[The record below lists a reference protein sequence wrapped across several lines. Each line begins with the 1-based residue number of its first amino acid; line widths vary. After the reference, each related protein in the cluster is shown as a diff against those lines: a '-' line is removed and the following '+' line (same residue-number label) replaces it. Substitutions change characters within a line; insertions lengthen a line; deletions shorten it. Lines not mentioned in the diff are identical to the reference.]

1 MKRRGWRTAGLLGL
15 ALLVACGSGTAAGWN
30 PAPQVVWAEEA
41 GAEEPEAGTGGERG
55 VQEEKAGPE
64 VALGKEEKPGE
75 TEPENQPGE
84 TEGAEPENQ
93 PGEAEGAEPENRP
106 GEAEG
111 TEPENQPGEA
121 EGAEPG
127 NQPGEAEGAEPEN
140 QPGEAEGAE
149 PEAGEETESENPE
162 PETKRDETGGENLPS
177 AEELESRAAAFFY
190 EDAWLRLRLWAS
202 PREESALNLTGA
214 ALWVEYLATEEGM
227 LRQMQQYAQAE
238 AGADETAAP
247 EVLALRFHFFRNGEE
262 LDGAGIRL
270 RAEVMWKSG
279 DGEPTPGLW
288 AGSTAAAGEGSGEAA
303 GGAESGET
311 MRQLALGPE
320 IEEAGRRTQAANEGA
335 VPVEVPWEAS
345 ETAEAESIDRVLW
358 LIGQDGSLTEAGAG
372 PAEPIEATW
381 VELAGNGVLGAVRQ
395 RSVADP
401 AFTVEYFARIDRVT
415 YDGANE
421 NLSVIDTS
429 GGVLPTRENALPKR
443 KIRLTEAGEV
453 AAERR
458 LEQVYA
464 PEACRYSEKLS
475 SGSTQAENLNR
486 LNKLAQNPNY
496 TLQEVWVQT
505 GGEGEFSVYDPAA
518 VRFTNVPTAAAD
530 TVQITENT
538 VLRLVYESN
547 TGSYTNE
554 VALYDYDITNG
565 QDSEGRWRSGVTGI
579 NAAENYGVS
588 GNGQRTWGS
597 FCDVLAFGNSNCG
610 TGMGGYRFDGG
621 ALNAYNRNNAD
632 AGYRGCTFGLV
643 DGLDE
648 GGRLIYN
655 PWVVAP
661 ALFQEGSARG
671 KQTYEGGSL
680 HFLRSGDTYTLSAVS
695 GPAGIGAG
703 ELERL
708 QNPSSYTSAG
718 QPVTHSHIFTN
729 NFWPMD
735 GVPEN
740 RRTDPLMGG
749 FGALP
754 AYAGFADRASGD
766 TASGWVNKTGTF
778 PISDDGQAHNFFFG
792 LNFAVRFD
800 LSRDYVG
807 PLDYLFFGDDDMW
820 VFLTDRATG
829 ESRLVCDIGGVHSSV
844 GEYVDLW
851 DYIPREG
858 RTADGS
864 YLLHFFYTER
874 GASGSTCYM
883 RFTLPSVSS
892 ATTVQDTGSLAI
904 SKAVEGPGAQPEHSF
919 AFRLHLTGGD
929 GLPLADA
936 FPCTL
941 TDGDGP
947 VAGGPESLGDGASFA
962 LKPGQTLWLRGLPV
976 GTAFTVTEENPAG
989 YSVSVNGLACPDG
1002 SFSGKITGD
1011 EVCQAAFLNR
1021 AAYVLPA
1028 AGGGGLGGPLGSG
1041 GLLLV
1046 LAGWEARRKGGRG
1059 QAKKRKE

>member
-30 PAPQVVWAEEA
+30 PEPQVVWAEEA
-41 GAEEPEAGTGGERG
+41 G
-55 VQEEKAGPE
+55 
-64 VALGKEEKPGE
+64 
-75 TEPENQPGE
+75 
-84 TEGAEPENQ
+84 
-93 PGEAEGAEPENRP
+93 
-106 GEAEG
+106 
-111 TEPENQPGEA
+111 
-121 EGAEPG
+121 
-127 NQPGEAEGAEPEN
+127 AEGAEPEN

-162 PETKRDETGGENLPS
+162 PETKRDETEGEDLPS
-177 AEELESRAAAFFY
+177 AEEPESRAAAFFY

-214 ALWVEYLATEEGM
+214 ALWVEYLATEEGI

-270 RAEVMWKSG
+270 RAEVMWKPG

-311 MRQLALGPE
+311 MQQLALGPE
-320 IEEAGRRTQAANEGA
+320 IEEAG
-335 VPVEVPWEAS
+335 PVAREAS
-345 ETAEAESIDRVLW
+345 ENATLGGALGEAAETDATETGGLGRVLW
-358 LIGQDGSLTEAGAG
+358 LIGQDGSLTEAGAS

-415 YDGANE
+415 YDGAND

-443 KIRLTEAGEV
+443 KIRLTETGEI

-505 GGEGEFSVYDPAA
+505 GGEGEFGVYDPAA

-565 QDSEGRWRSGVTGI
+565 QNPDGRWRSGVTGI
-579 NAAENYGVS
+579 NAAENYGRS

-708 QNPSSYTSAG
+708 QNPSSYTSTG

-740 RRTDPLMGG
+740 RRNDPLMGG

-989 YSVSVNGLACPDG
+989 YSVSVNGEACPDG

-1028 AGGGGLGGPLGSG
+1028 AGGGGLGGPLSSG